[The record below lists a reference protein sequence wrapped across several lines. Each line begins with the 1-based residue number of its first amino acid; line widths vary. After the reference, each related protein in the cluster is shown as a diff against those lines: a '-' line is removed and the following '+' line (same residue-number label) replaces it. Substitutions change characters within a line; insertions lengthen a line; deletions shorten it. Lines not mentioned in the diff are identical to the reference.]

1 MYDEDEFLALSG
13 IQHFAFCRRQWALI
27 HIEQAWA
34 DNVLTAQGE
43 LMHKRAHDEELRER
57 RGDTLVVLGLSGKCD
72 VVEFRKNSHGHTLTG
87 EDGLWR
93 AVPVEYKR
101 GSSKANDAD
110 RLQLCAQALC
120 LEEMLGADVPIG
132 FLYYGETRSREKV
145 EFDESLCALVGSMV
159 EEMHALYRRRH
170 TPRVKPFSAC
180 RSCSLNDL
188 CLPRAINRATV
199 GEYVAKRL
207 FEEEL

>member
-1 MYDEDEFLALSG
+1 M
-13 IQHFAFCRRQWALI
+13 
-27 HIEQAWA
+27 
-34 DNVLTAQGE
+34 
-43 LMHKRAHDEELRER
+43 
-57 RGDTLVVLGLSGKCD
+57 
-72 VVEFRKNSHGHTLTG
+72 
-87 EDGLWR
+87 
-93 AVPVEYKR
+93 PVEYKR